1 MDIAQAVLH
10 SPFDIDVHK
19 AVFKNY
25 LEVIILA
32 DGTVEYA
39 VPSHQEKMIRLGMD
53 KTGLSRDEFYNSCP
67 KEYWCDVIMWLN
79 KVTGAIA
86 VWDFKFEGWAN
97 SIQIE
102 KLEELKAAG
111 LYYGSTENRAIYC

>member
-1 MDIAQAVLH
+1 MDIHQTVLH

-25 LEVIILA
+25 LEVVILS

-39 VPSHQEKMIRLGMD
+39 VPSHQEKMIRLGMA
-53 KTGLSRDEFYNSCP
+53 KTGLSRDEFYKSCP
-67 KEYWCDVIMWLN
+67 REYWCDVLAWLN
-79 KVTGAIA
+79 KITGAIA

-97 SIQIE
+97 PTQIE
-102 KLEELKAAG
+102 KLEELRAAG
-111 LYYGSTENRAIYC
+111 LYRGSTENRAIYC